1 MTEQE
6 FKNLKVNDIIYDSS
20 SFNDQGT
27 ILKFKVAY
35 AKNDLLINN
44 FHLTQLEANIVY
56 IKNELFWLEN
66 AIVDERKKMRI
77 IKAFKNKYK
86 DFMKEHC
93 EYFI

>member
-1 MTEQE
+1 MTEEQ

-27 ILKFKVAY
+27 ILKFNNY

-44 FHLTQLEANIVY
+44 FHLTQLEANIMY
-56 IKNELFWLEN
+56 IKNELLWLEN
-66 AIVDERKKMRI
+66 AILDEWKRMRR
-77 IKAFKNKYK
+77 IKEFKNRYK

>member
-20 SFNDQGT
+20 LFNDQGT
-27 ILKFKVAY
+27 ILKFNNY

-56 IKNELFWLEN
+56 IKNELLWLEN
-66 AIVDERKKMRI
+66 AILDEWKRMRR
-77 IKAFKNKYK
+77 IKEFKNRYK

>member
-27 ILKFKVAY
+27 ILKFNNY